1 MNNYEEIEREVQ
13 ELSAKAKALLDEL
26 AFDKGDPTEQQ
37 IIDLDWYA
45 SAISKLCYGNNRPE
59 YVNNEMHSL
68 ISWCDHIHE
77 PKIKSEFIAALSHR
91 PLKVPSWSSS

>member
-1 MNNYEEIEREVQ
+1 MNKYEKIEREVQ
-13 ELSAKAKALLDEL
+13 ELSAKAKALLDEV
-26 AFDKGDPTEQQ
+26 AFDKRDPTEHQ
-37 IIDLDWYA
+37 IMDLDWYA
-45 SAISKLCYGNNRPE
+45 SAISKLSYGTNRSDF
-59 YVNNEMHSL
+59 VNNEMHSL